1 MARQTQQL
9 TYNAFT
15 GGIITEASPIT
26 FPDGASL
33 DESNFELT
41 KQGYRKRRLGMD
53 SISASEPLSTTATVP
68 SDITTYRWD
77 NSSTTGQE
85 FLVVA
90 VRNELLIYDV
100 TDAPPGDNLVYHTT
114 ISGDGRLSLTAHSGQ
129 LIIAS
134 GSQELTI
141 IRSIGGDIFSERTER
156 LRIRDREGIPAYKKD
171 DSDDVK
177 YSLQS
182 ATNSGYRPTS
192 AEIYVNPRYD
202 LPEDVT
208 PPPAEP
214 EAPFEP
220 NRGDNSGNDGP
231 R

>member
-15 GGIITEASPIT
+15 GGIVTEASPIT

-33 DESNFELT
+33 DENNFELT
-41 KQGYRKRRLGMD
+41 KQGFRKRRLGID
-53 SISASEPLSTTATVP
+53 SISASVPISSTATAP
-68 SDITTYRWD
+68 SDITTFRWD

-85 FLVVA
+85 FLVV
-90 VRNELLIYDV
+90 VVKNDLLIYDV
-100 TDAPPGDNLVYHTT
+100 TDTPPGDNVVYQTT
-114 ISGDGRLSLTAHSGQ
+114 VSGEGQVSLAAHSGQ
-129 LIIAS
+129 LILVN
-134 GSQELTI
+134 GSQEITI

-171 DSDDVK
+171 DSDGVK
-177 YSLQS
+177 YPLQS
-182 ATNSGYRPTS
+182 ATHSGYRPTS
-192 AEIYVNPRYD
+192 AEVYVNPRYD

-214 EAPFEP
+214 EPPFDP